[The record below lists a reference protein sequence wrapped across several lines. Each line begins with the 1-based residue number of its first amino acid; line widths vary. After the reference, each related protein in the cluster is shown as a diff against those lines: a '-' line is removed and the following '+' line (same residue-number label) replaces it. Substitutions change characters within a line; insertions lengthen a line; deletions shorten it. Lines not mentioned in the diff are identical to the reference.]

1 MNDTRKLQVA
11 LRELLKVL
19 TEEKKVLIT
28 NDAVSL
34 EKIVAKKNEL
44 IQKIETEKHL
54 GVVADDEVRRMGAE
68 IQRLQEINQLLT
80 KQALGYQEEI
90 LKSLAKNNTSKFN
103 TYSAK
108 GNINTKNEVS
118 IVDQSV

>member
-1 MNDTRKLQVA
+1 MNDTRKLQAA
-11 LRELLKVL
+11 LKDLIKVL
-19 TEEKKVLIT
+19 AEEKKVLIT

-44 IQKIETEKHL
+44 IQRIETEKHL
-54 GVVADDEVRRMGAE
+54 GVVADEEVRSLGAE
-68 IQRLQEINQLLT
+68 IQRLQEINLLLT
-80 KQALGYQEEI
+80 KQALGYQENI
-90 LKSLAKNNTSKFN
+90 LKSLAKNNTSKYS

-108 GNINTKNEVS
+108 GSMNSQKEVS